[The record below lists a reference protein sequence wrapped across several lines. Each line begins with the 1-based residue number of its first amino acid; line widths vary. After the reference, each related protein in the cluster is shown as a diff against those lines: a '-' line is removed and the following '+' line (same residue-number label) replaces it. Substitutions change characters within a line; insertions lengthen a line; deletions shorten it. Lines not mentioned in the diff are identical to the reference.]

1 MVADTNRLV
10 QPVAQTYT
18 TITHG
23 SYSAAASAGQFP
35 PRLAQPVNFLND
47 CIVNATIGGQ
57 RCPTQIGWC
66 SRLLKPTLFRG
77 CFSRSI
83 PPAAGSASQFP
94 QRLHSKCYNRRASVA
109 DTSRQVQPVA
119 QTYITNSRQVD
130 WLGGWIGGYMLCGWR
145 SLSTSCMHG
154 ILVRPFFLHVV
165 AVQQLN
171 AKPVSAGTN
180 PLLASPHQTW

>member
-1 MVADTNRLV
+1 MLDTNRLV
-10 QPVAQTYT
+10 QPVAQTYAS
-18 TITHG
+18 ITHG
-23 SYSAAASAGQFP
+23 SYSAAVVAGQFPPRLVQSVNFLSDCIVSATNIGGPRCPTQIGWCSRLHKTYTSINHGSYSAAVSAGQFP

-94 QRLHSKCYNRRASVA
+94 QRLHSKCYNK
-109 DTSRQVQPVA
+109 
-119 QTYITNSRQVD
+119 
-130 WLGGWIGGYMLCGWR
+130 
-145 SLSTSCMHG
+145 STGAAGCSN
-154 ILVRPFFLHVV
+154 LH
-165 AVQQLN
+165 
-171 AKPVSAGTN
+171 
-180 PLLASPHQTW
+180 H

>member
-57 RCPTQIGWC
+57 RWLTQIGWC
-66 SRLLKPTLFRG
+66 SRLLKPTSLTHDRLTG
-77 CFSRSI
+77 SAGGSAATCCVAGAACR
-83 PPAAGSASQFP
+83 PAACMVVFWCGLSFCTCGSTMQSP
-94 QRLHSKCYNRRASVA
+94 MLSLPENIRYYNISSDV
-109 DTSRQVQPVA
+109 
-119 QTYITNSRQVD
+119 
-130 WLGGWIGGYMLCGWR
+130 
-145 SLSTSCMHG
+145 
-154 ILVRPFFLHVV
+154 HVV
-165 AVQQLN
+165 ADGQQ
-171 AKPVSAGTN
+171 PTG
-180 PLLASPHQTW
+180 